1 MAIEAEDLIANAKSD
16 LSQSIVLLLR
26 RRSFYKD
33 LKKVAKYRETNCQ
46 ISQIREAL
54 NALDQNSQKEVLP
67 QIPKRLPHP
76 SKWGNQVFYG

>member
-33 LKKVAKYRETNCQ
+33 VKRPSKYKETNVQ
-46 ISQIREAL
+46 IATLRKAL
-54 NALDQNSQKEVLP
+54 NALDENSKEKVLP
-67 QIPKRLPHP
+67 PKPKRIPHP
-76 SKWGNQVFYG
+76 SKWGNQVFS